1 MNLIPM
7 IVDKEINGER
17 SYDIF
22 SKLLKN
28 RIIIYS
34 GRIANALLD
43 KGYQIVQV
51 RPDKR
56 NKIKSVFVFRADDG
70 IEDEL
75 YKMINL

>member
-1 MNLIPM
+1 MH
-7 IVDKEINGER
+7 
-17 SYDIF
+17 YDNE
-22 SKLLKN
+22 SKN

-51 RPDKR
+51 RPDRR
-56 NKIKSVFVFRADDG
+56 NKIKSVYVFRADAG

-75 YKMINL
+75 YRMINL

>member
-1 MNLIPM
+1 MHYE
-7 IVDKEINGER
+7 DE
-17 SYDIF
+17 S
-22 SKLLKN
+22 KN
-28 RIIIYS
+28 RVIIYS

-56 NKIKSVFVFRADDG
+56 NKIKSVFVFRADEG

-75 YKMINL
+75 YRMIDF

>member
-1 MNLIPM
+1 MH
-7 IVDKEINGER
+7 
-17 SYDIF
+17 YDNE
-22 SKLLKN
+22 LKN

-56 NKIKSVFVFRADDG
+56 NKIKSVFVFRADEG

-75 YKMINL
+75 FGIINL

>member
-1 MNLIPM
+1 MH
-7 IVDKEINGER
+7 
-17 SYDIF
+17 YDNE
-22 SKLLKN
+22 SKN

-51 RPDKR
+51 RPDRR
-56 NKIKSVFVFRADDG
+56 NKIKSVFVFRADNG

-75 YKMINL
+75 FGMLNL

>member
-1 MNLIPM
+1 MHYE
-7 IVDKEINGER
+7 DE
-17 SYDIF
+17 S
-22 SKLLKN
+22 KN
-28 RIIIYS
+28 RVIIYS

-56 NKIKSVFVFRADDG
+56 NKIKSVFVFRADEG

-75 YKMINL
+75 FGIINL

>member
-1 MNLIPM
+1 MY
-7 IVDKEINGER
+7 
-17 SYDIF
+17 YDNE
-22 SKLLKN
+22 SKN

-43 KGYQIVQV
+43 KGYQMVQV
-51 RPDKR
+51 RPDRR
-56 NKIKSVFVFRADDG
+56 NKIKTVFVFRADAG

>member
-1 MNLIPM
+1 MH
-7 IVDKEINGER
+7 
-17 SYDIF
+17 YD
-22 SKLLKN
+22 SELKN

-51 RPDKR
+51 RPDRR

-75 YKMINL
+75 FQMINL

>member
-1 MNLIPM
+1 MHYE
-7 IVDKEINGER
+7 DE
-17 SYDIF
+17 S
-22 SKLLKN
+22 KN
-28 RIIIYS
+28 RVIIYS

-75 YKMINL
+75 LKMINL